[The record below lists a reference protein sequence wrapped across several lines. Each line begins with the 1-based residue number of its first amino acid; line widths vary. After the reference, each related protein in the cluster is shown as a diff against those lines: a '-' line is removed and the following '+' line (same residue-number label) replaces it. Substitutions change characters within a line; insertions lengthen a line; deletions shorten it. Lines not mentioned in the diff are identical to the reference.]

1 MPANEKHGMVMK
13 GKIYYAHLSGV
24 TLMNKSTKRT
34 VQEGKHPFQLV
45 CLDHSSTKKGGDI
58 FFSSVWTISH
68 KERKRDFFE
77 WSLCWEC
84 WSTEFNIFG
93 TCLRWRRQWASGG
106 HFVFLF
112 CPKFTHFWRTISRAQ
127 IPLVFKQLQLN
138 IINCVVFEENSVVIP
153 KTILKGS

>member
-13 GKIYYAHLSGV
+13 GKIYCAHLSGV

-45 CLDHSSTKKGGDI
+45 CLNHSSTKKGGDI

-93 TCLRWRRQWASGG
+93 TCLQQWASGG

-127 IPLVFKQLQLN
+127 ISLVFKQLQLN

-153 KTILKGS
+153 KTIFKRL